1 MQRQL
6 TCENAEDKRET
17 PARLAAAPHCTTRI
31 TALEAE
37 AADLHAEKGI
47 HRADLDAALGE
58 AQRLALTACRHPSAA
73 VDAARAGPAAPRSGS
88 RTVQATMD
96 L

>member
-1 MQRQL
+1 MPKTSAERQRDYCQRR
-6 TCENAEDKRET
+6 AG
-17 PARLAAAPHCTTRI
+17 RI
-31 TALEAE
+31 TALEAAAVELRTE
-37 AADLHAEKGI
+37 ADSLLS
-47 HRADLDAALGE
+47 DLDAALGE